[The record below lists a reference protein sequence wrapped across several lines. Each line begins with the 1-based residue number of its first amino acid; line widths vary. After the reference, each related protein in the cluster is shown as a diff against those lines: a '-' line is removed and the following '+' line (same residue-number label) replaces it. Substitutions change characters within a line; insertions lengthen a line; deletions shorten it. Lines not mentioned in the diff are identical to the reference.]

1 MAWRVWSDGHAHFE
15 LRAVSDFSGHFWGAQ
30 VLRSKTPMNKWMF
43 LLTVALVAVASPALA
58 QSEVVVVSPSE
69 IEMMPASTAKARL
82 AELERE
88 YQEVKIRG
96 PRAGVPVSS
105 LVIVGGVLTASVGA
119 VANSC
124 IFSSATRC
132 RTRQGNTLVGVGIA
146 AIAAGITG
154 LAIST
159 VRLKRAKQKRRYLK
173 YQMVEL
179 EHALP

>member
-1 MAWRVWSDGHAHFE
+1 MS
-15 LRAVSDFSGHFWGAQ
+15 
-30 VLRSKTPMNKWMF
+30 NWMF
-43 LLTVALVAVASPALA
+43 LLAVALATVTSPALA

-69 IEMMPASTAKARL
+69 IEMMPASTAEARL

-96 PRAGVPVSS
+96 PRAGVPVSAV
-105 LVIVGGVLTASVGA
+105 VIVGGVLTASVGA

-132 RTRQGNTLVGVGIA
+132 RTPEGNTLVGVGVA

-154 LAIST
+154 LAISA
-159 VRLKRAKQKRRYLK
+159 VRLKRAKQKRRYLEHE
-173 YQMVEL
+173 MEGL
-179 EHALP
+179 ERALP